1 MFSITQVNLSI
12 AQENGAFVACVE
24 IHDALSARSRQ
35 LHRARGFTLL
45 EIIAVLLVIA
55 AVVAI
60 APPFWSSGVSATQ
73 HRSAAREVAQML
85 RYART
90 EAVAKRTPVAVDFD
104 LEQRTLQVPASAL
117 KRVAKIP
124 EGIEINLTT
133 TAAETK
139 NEKQA
144 SVRFYPDGGATGGR
158 VTLKVRERSYLVDI
172 DWLTGRVSID
182 ES

>member
-1 MFSITQVNLSI
+1 MFSKTYKNSI
-12 AQENGAFVACVE
+12 VARYSW
-24 IHDALSARSRQ
+24 AKRSRAGIQ
-35 LHRARGFTLL
+35 LNRSLRSRALGFTLL

-55 AVVAI
+55 AMVAI
-60 APPFWSSGVSATQ
+60 ARPQLSSGVSAAQ
-73 HRSAAREVAQML
+73 HRAVAREVAQML

-90 EAVAKRTPVAVDFD
+90 EAVAKRSDIAVDFD
-104 LEQRTLQVPASAL
+104 LEQRTLQIPNTAL

-124 EGIEINLTT
+124 EGIEINLVT

-158 VTLKVRERSYLVDI
+158 VTLKLRERSFLVDI

-182 ES
+182 ENTAS